1 MQGRFIYLGKSLSI
15 NCNYVPYYVGNGLGL
30 KREGFCRGFAPLSI
44 ITRQGYFQLNDAPP
58 PRIPRHT
65 TPARFN
71 ETWSVLP
78 WLNPCHP
85 FSSSFL
91 PFRVRPP
98 PFLSYYLEKLK
109 LDSHGLTFRFSLLP
123 LANRKIR
130 PATGWKL
137 RTSFLPVTGKQRGK
151 EIFYFG
157 ISNDLETRRERER
170 EEVENYA
177 NSQRRR
183 NFANSST
190 LEIYTWLIITP
201 THTTTKEIRCC
212 ATPLPPS
219 LRFVNFTTRCVTWLD
234 YFNTEDTWFGNKR
247 DGFVHS
253 WRNVIFTIFPE
264 CRESFYREY
273 SRIFHYRQ

>member
-1 MQGRFIYLGKSLSI
+1 MLRVLLLPFPTSPWPTVSPETRERDTTRLDPEENNQPSDFGLGFEIFNSPRILRKSRLDLLSRNKNNTGNNTFKSGDVQGRFIYLGKSLSI

-44 ITRQGYFQLNDAPP
+44 ITRQGYFQLNGAPP

-130 PATGWKL
+130 PATG
-137 RTSFLPVTGKQRGK
+137 
-151 EIFYFG
+151 
-157 ISNDLETRRERER
+157 
-170 EEVENYA
+170 
-177 NSQRRR
+177 
-183 NFANSST
+183 
-190 LEIYTWLIITP
+190 
-201 THTTTKEIRCC
+201 
-212 ATPLPPS
+212 
-219 LRFVNFTTRCVTWLD
+219 
-234 YFNTEDTWFGNKR
+234 
-247 DGFVHS
+247 
-253 WRNVIFTIFPE
+253 
-264 CRESFYREY
+264 
-273 SRIFHYRQ
+273 

>member
-44 ITRQGYFQLNDAPP
+44 ITRQGYFQLNGAPP

-170 EEVENYA
+170 ERRSGKLCQLAAKTEFRKFFHPRDIHMVDNNAYAHNY
-177 NSQRRR
+177 QRNTMLR
-183 NFANSST
+183 NT
-190 LEIYTWLIITP
+190 
-201 THTTTKEIRCC
+201 
-212 ATPLPPS
+212 PPS
-219 LRFVNFTTRCVTWLD
+219 LAAL
-234 YFNTEDTWFGNKR
+234 
-247 DGFVHS
+247 
-253 WRNVIFTIFPE
+253 
-264 CRESFYREY
+264 REFYNATVVLPG
-273 SRIFHYRQ
+273 

>member
-44 ITRQGYFQLNDAPP
+44 ITRQGYFQLNGAPP

-157 ISNDLETRRERER
+157 ISNDLQTRRERER
-170 EEVENYA
+170 E
-177 NSQRRR
+177 RRSGKLCQLAAKTEFR
-183 NFANSST
+183 KFFHPRD
-190 LEIYTWLIITP
+190 IVYTWLITTP

-219 LRFVNFTTRCVTWLD
+219 LRFVNFTTRPLCYLVRLFQHGRHVVW
-234 YFNTEDTWFGNKR
+234 K
-247 DGFVHS
+247 
-253 WRNVIFTIFPE
+253 
-264 CRESFYREY
+264 
-273 SRIFHYRQ
+273 